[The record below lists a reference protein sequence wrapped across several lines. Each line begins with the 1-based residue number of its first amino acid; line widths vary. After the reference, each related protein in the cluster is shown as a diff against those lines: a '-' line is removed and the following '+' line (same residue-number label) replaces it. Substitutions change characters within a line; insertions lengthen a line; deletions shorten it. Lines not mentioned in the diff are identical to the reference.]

1 MEKYR
6 NIYQI
11 ARETS
16 GLTQERAAELFN
28 ISVESLRSYETD
40 KRIPPDTIVLKM
52 IEVYGTQFL
61 AYQHLKTK
69 TQVGEEFLPEVQQKD
84 LATAVLSFLNE
95 CSDLENLKTLM
106 IKISADNK
114 INDWEKEEWNH
125 VLEEISGII
134 SAGITLRFIK

>member
-1 MEKYR
+1 MQEYR

-28 ISVESLRSYETD
+28 ISVESLRAYETD
-40 KRIPPDTIVLKM
+40 RRIPPDTIVLKM

-69 TQVGEEFLPEVQQKD
+69 TKLGEEFLPEIQAKD

-95 CSDLENLKTLM
+95 CSDLEHTKNLM

-114 INDWEKEEWNH
+114 IDESEKDDWNH
-125 VLEEISGII
+125 VLEEINGII